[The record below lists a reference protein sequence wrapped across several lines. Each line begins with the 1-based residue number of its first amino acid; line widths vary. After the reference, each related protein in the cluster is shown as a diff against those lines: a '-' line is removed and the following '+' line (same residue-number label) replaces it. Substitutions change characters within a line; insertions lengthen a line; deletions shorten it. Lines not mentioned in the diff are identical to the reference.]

1 MENDTTNTTDT
12 ASNQQNTPS
21 AGASEARVTPKQ
33 EVDSLPAAA
42 DTQQQPEIPEYS
54 KEAADAL
61 NAAYSLTEPAEPQ
74 SGLATPQSE
83 DATAPDN
90 GGQPDYTL
98 TFPDTFAEH
107 PEAAAFNTILAPI
120 AKQSGIDGTAFGK
133 LFADAYTAITDAQN
147 RAEWQN
153 RFQQDAALKKD
164 WGADY
169 EANMT
174 TARSHIAFLKERA
187 GLSDDDLAVFASPK
201 GMRALY
207 AMATAHATPPAAG
220 LDANTI
226 TEQTWA
232 KAVMQ
237 PDHADHDAFVNP
249 MNPRYK
255 EVNQRWLRANGQ

>member
-42 DTQQQPEIPEYS
+42 DTQQQPEYS

-61 NAAYSLTEPAEPQ
+61 NAAYSLTEPAADPAPSEP
-74 SGLATPQSE
+74 GTT
-83 DATAPDN
+83 DPDN
-90 GGQPDYTL
+90 TADAYTL
-98 TFPDTFAEH
+98 TFPEEFSAR

-133 LFADAYTAITDAQN
+133 LFADAYTAITEAQQ

-153 RFQQDAALKKD
+153 RYQQDTDLKKD

-174 TARSHIAFLKERA
+174 TARSHITFLKERP
-187 GLSDDDLAVFASPK
+187 L
-201 GMRALY
+201 
-207 AMATAHATPPAAG
+207 
-220 LDANTI
+220 
-226 TEQTWA
+226 
-232 KAVMQ
+232 
-237 PDHADHDAFVNP
+237 
-249 MNPRYK
+249 
-255 EVNQRWLRANGQ
+255 

>member
-33 EVDSLPAAA
+33 EVSPLPAAA

-61 NAAYSLTEPAEPQ
+61 NAAYSLTKPESDPKEPQ
-74 SGLATPQSE
+74 NGQSATTNSQS
-83 DATAPDN
+83 DAYA
-90 GGQPDYTL
+90 L
-98 TFPDTFAEH
+98 TFPEEFSARPDAD
-107 PEAAAFNTILAPI
+107 AYNSILAPI
-120 AKQSGIDGTAFGK
+120 AQQSGMDGEQFGK
-133 LFADAYTAITDAQN
+133 LFADSYAAIESARQ

-153 RFQQDAALKKD
+153 RFQQDVELKKD

-169 EANMT
+169 EANMA
-174 TARSHIAFLKERA
+174 TARGHIAFLKEKA
-187 GLSDDDLAVFASPK
+187 GLSDDDLAVFSSPK

-207 AMATAHATPPAAG
+207 AMATAHAAPPAAG
-220 LDANTI
+220 LAQSAS
-226 TEQTWA
+226 TEKAWA
-232 KAVMQ
+232 KAIMQ
-237 PDHADHDAFVNP
+237 PGHADYDAFINP

>member
-1 MENDTTNTTDT
+1 MENDTTTIETTT
-12 ASNQQNTPS
+12 EIQSAS
-21 AGASEARVTPKQ
+21 SERG
-33 EVDSLPAAA
+33 SLVPPEAEPR
-42 DTQQQPEIPEYS
+42 QPEIPEFS

-61 NAAYSLTEPAEPQ
+61 TAAYALTAEP
-74 SGLATPQSE
+74 SPDTSPSE
-83 DATAPDN
+83 PGTSVPENSTSAD
-90 GGQPDYTL
+90 DYTL
-98 TFPDTFAEH
+98 TFPETFADH
-107 PEAAAFNTILAPI
+107 PEAQAFNTILAPI
-120 AKQSGIDGTAFGK
+120 AKQSGIDGTAFGQ
-133 LFADAYTAITDAQN
+133 LFADAYTAITEAQQ

-153 RFQQDAALKKD
+153 RFQQDSDLKKD

-174 TARSHIAFLKERA
+174 TARSHITFLKERA
-187 GLSDDDLAVFASPK
+187 GLTDDDLAVFASPK

-220 LDANTI
+220 LDTTTI
-226 TEQTWA
+226 SEQTWA
-232 KAVMQ
+232 KAIMQ

>member
-21 AGASEARVTPKQ
+21 AGASETRVTPKQ

-61 NAAYSLTEPAEPQ
+61 NAAYSLTKPESDPKEPQ
-74 SGLATPQSE
+74 NSQSSIVNSQSQ
-83 DATAPDN
+83 DAYA
-90 GGQPDYTL
+90 L
-98 TFPDTFAEH
+98 TFPDSFAEH
-107 PEAAAFNTILAPI
+107 PEAQAFNTILAPI

-169 EANMT
+169 EANMA

-237 PDHADHDAFVNP
+237 PDHTDHDAFVNP

>member
-1 MENDTTNTTDT
+1 MENDTATNTDT
-12 ASNQQNTPS
+12 SIETNDTTTRLS
-21 AGASEARVTPKQ
+21 EVSEESRLGVAGTGLRSDEAGPQYT
-33 EVDSLPAAA
+33 
-42 DTQQQPEIPEYS
+42 

-61 NAAYSLTEPAEPQ
+61 TAAYALTAEP
-74 SGLATPQSE
+74 SPDSASSE
-83 DATAPDN
+83 QGTSDPENSTSSD
-90 GGQPDYTL
+90 DYTL
-98 TFPDTFAEH
+98 TFPETFAEH
-107 PEAAAFNTILAPI
+107 PEAQAFNTILAPI
-120 AKQSGIDGTAFGK
+120 AKESGIDGTAFGK
-133 LFADAYTAITDAQN
+133 LFAEAYTAITEAQQ

-153 RFQQDAALKKD
+153 RFQQDSDLKKD

-169 EANMT
+169 EANMA

-207 AMATAHATPPAAG
+207 AMATAHAAPPAAG

>member
-1 MENDTTNTTDT
+1 MENDTTNTTDA

-42 DTQQQPEIPEYS
+42 DTQQQPDIPEYS

-61 NAAYSLTEPAEPQ
+61 NAAYSLTDPAPSEPA
-74 SGLATPQSE
+74 TT
-83 DATAPDN
+83 DPDN
-90 GGQPDYTL
+90 TAVDYTL
-98 TFPDTFAEH
+98 TFPDTFADH
-107 PEAAAFNTILAPI
+107 PEAQAFNTILAPI
-120 AKQSGIDGTAFGK
+120 AKQSGIDGTSFGK
-133 LFADAYTAITDAQN
+133 LFADAYTAITEAQQ

-153 RFQQDAALKKD
+153 RFQQDSDLKKD

-169 EANMT
+169 EANMA

-220 LDANTI
+220 LDTNTI
-226 TEQTWA
+226 SEQTWA
-232 KAVMQ
+232 KSVMS
-237 PDHADHDAFVNP
+237 PDHPDHDAFTNP

-255 EVNQRWLRANGQ
+255 EVNNRWLRANGQ

>member
-1 MENDTTNTTDT
+1 MENDTTNTDT
-12 ASNQQNTPS
+12 TIEKTTETQSPS
-21 AGASEARVTPKQ
+21 SERGTSVPPEAGPQYTKQ
-33 EVDSLPAAA
+33 
-42 DTQQQPEIPEYS
+42 
-54 KEAADAL
+54 AADAL
-61 NAAYSLTEPAEPQ
+61 NAAYALTEPAADTSPSEP
-74 SGLATPQSE
+74 GTE
-83 DATAPDN
+83 VPDN
-90 GGQPDYTL
+90 STDDYTL
-98 TFPDTFAEH
+98 TFPDSFADH
-107 PEAAAFNTILAPI
+107 PEAQAFNTILAPI
-120 AKQSGIDGTAFGK
+120 AKESGIDGTAFGK
-133 LFADAYTAITDAQN
+133 LFTEAYAAITEAQQ

-153 RFQQDAALKKD
+153 RFQQDADLKKD

-169 EANMT
+169 EANMA
-174 TARSHIAFLKERA
+174 TARSHITFLKERA

-237 PDHADHDAFVNP
+237 PGHTDHEAFINP
-249 MNPRYK
+249 LNPRYK